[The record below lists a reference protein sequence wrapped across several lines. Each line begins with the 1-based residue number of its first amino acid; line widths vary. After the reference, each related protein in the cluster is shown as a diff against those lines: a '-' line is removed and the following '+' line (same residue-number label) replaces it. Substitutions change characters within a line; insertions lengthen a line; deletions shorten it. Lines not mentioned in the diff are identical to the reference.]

1 MTNLRLQKTYGHQ
14 PRKGSDLSW
23 EAPALEVTWPHV
35 GYLTLVT
42 RQIEKNISP
51 LSQDFF
57 MASKLGGVLS
67 SGGGSKRKSPRRNF
81 SCVHTFGKYQKFNE
95 DVILFLSLIFILLI
109 LTDIKTFDD
118 SKNCMDSWFSI
129 SISAKDFLLQLMI
142 ANRVVVCE
150 FRKREL
156 FV

>member
-1 MTNLRLQKTYGHQ
+1 MGTNLGKAVTYRERLSPLKSH
-14 PRKGSDLSW
+14 D
-23 EAPALEVTWPHV
+23 
-35 GYLTLVT
+35 LTLVT
-42 RQIEKNISP
+42 RQIERNISP

-95 DVILFLSLIFILLI
+95 DIILFLSLIFILLI

-118 SKNCMDSWFSI
+118 SKNCMDS
-129 SISAKDFLLQLMI
+129 
-142 ANRVVVCE
+142 
-150 FRKREL
+150 
-156 FV
+156 